1 MNKSHVLGFAA
12 LMMGACEMNQD
23 KWKKEILAEWEK
35 SKNYPR
41 KKKKKV
47 RKHLQ
52 LDWNF
57 ACWSPFDDL
66 MGKKF

>member
-1 MNKSHVLGFAA
+1 MKPSALLGFAT
-12 LMMGACEMNQD
+12 LMMGACEINSENWKQEIMT
-23 KWKKEILAEWEK
+23 KWEE

-66 MGKKF
+66 MGQKF

>member
-1 MNKSHVLGFAA
+1 MSKISPVLGAY
-12 LMMGACEMNQD
+12 LMTCMGMMESIKTQSE
-23 KWKKEILAEWEK
+23 KRKEEILEEWER

-52 LDWNF
+52 LDWSI
-57 ACWSPFDDL
+57 ACWNPFE
-66 MGKKF
+66 F

>member
-1 MNKSHVLGFAA
+1 MNKSALLGFAA
-12 LMMGACEMNQD
+12 LMMGSVELNQED
-23 KWKKEILAEWEK
+23 WKKRILDEWEK

-52 LDWNF
+52 LDWNL
-57 ACWSPFDDL
+57 ACWNPIEE
-66 MGKKF
+66 MMNHKF